1 MNSVSLKY
9 VQFEKHKAA
18 YDPYFILPANH
29 KDCKW
34 LGDKD
39 SSCSGYSID
48 FSDDRCF
55 LSRFNIYNNA
65 PSCST
70 CYFAGKEHMSSIVLC
85 PITSSIP
92 QSTTNIQ
99 GITILLSATKPE
111 SFTKTIN
118 YTTDLDKEDIAIGN
132 TSCVCVCKYLNQ
144 TLDESIERRRKELVL
159 NKTRLSAAIKKLT
172 FVSDY
177 IMSVEVVGTVAII
190 GLVLCG
196 LIFFVLIS
204 VLLVCQNMVKCIT

>member
-18 YDPYFILPANH
+18 YDPNFILPANH

-55 LSRFNIYNNA
+55 LSRFNIYINA

-111 SFTKTIN
+111 SFTKTTN

-132 TSCVCVCKYLNQ
+132 KSCVCVCKYINQ
-144 TLDESIERRRKELVL
+144 TLDELIGRRRKELVL
-159 NKTRLSAAIKKLT
+159 NKTRLSSTVRKLT
-172 FVSDY
+172 SASDY
-177 IMSVEVVGTVAII
+177 RTSVEVIGTGATI
-190 GLVLCG
+190 GLVL
-196 LIFFVLIS
+196 F
-204 VLLVCQNMVKCIT
+204 

>member
-1 MNSVSLKY
+1 
-9 VQFEKHKAA
+9 
-18 YDPYFILPANH
+18 
-29 KDCKW
+29 
-34 LGDKD
+34 
-39 SSCSGYSID
+39 
-48 FSDDRCF
+48 
-55 LSRFNIYNNA
+55 
-65 PSCST
+65 
-70 CYFAGKEHMSSIVLC
+70 MSSIVLC

-172 FVSDY
+172 FVSNY

-196 LIFFVLIS
+196 LIFFCADICSIGLS
-204 VLLVCQNMVKCIT
+204 KHG

>member
-9 VQFEKHKAA
+9 VQFGKHKAA
-18 YDPYFILPANH
+18 YDPYFILPAKH

-34 LGDKD
+34 LRDKD

-55 LSRFNIYNNA
+55 LSRFNIYINA
-65 PSCST
+65 QSCST

-196 LIFFVLIS
+196 LIFFCADICSIGLS
-204 VLLVCQNMVKCIT
+204 KHG

>member
-18 YDPYFILPANH
+18 HDPYFILPANH

-111 SFTKTIN
+111 SIN

-177 IMSVEVVGTVAII
+177 IMSVEVV
-190 GLVLCG
+190 
-196 LIFFVLIS
+196 
-204 VLLVCQNMVKCIT
+204 